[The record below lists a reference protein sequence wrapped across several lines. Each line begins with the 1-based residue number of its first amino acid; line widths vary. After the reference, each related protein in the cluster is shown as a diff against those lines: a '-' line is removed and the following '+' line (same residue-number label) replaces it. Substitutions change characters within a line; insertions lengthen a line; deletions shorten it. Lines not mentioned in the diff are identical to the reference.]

1 MNVESI
7 TRDLLAYAANAFQ
20 TQQYPQ
26 AVMYLEEVVDAC
38 PDDWHSRICLG
49 VSYLKAGRIA
59 HAKRQ
64 FCYVAEQ
71 CPNPRMR
78 ELAREELKM
87 VMRGEQKA
95 S

>member
-1 MNVESI
+1 MNVTSI

-38 PDDWHSRICLG
+38 PDDWHSRLCLG
-49 VSYLKAGRIA
+49 VSYVKAGSIA
-59 HAKRQ
+59 LAKHQ
-64 FCYVAEQ
+64 FLYIAEN
-71 CPNPRMR
+71 CPTTRMR
-78 ELAREELKM
+78 EWARDELKM
-87 VMRGEQKA
+87 VMRTEQKA